1 MENRT
6 RPIQIKFFVDEQEL
20 DVIHQRMALMGI
32 KNMSAYLRKIS
43 QDGFLYNVEYPGL
56 HEVCSQIE
64 SISVNINQIAK
75 RVNET
80 DHLHSGDLERLQ
92 EMMEA
97 IWLSQKCILSDEP

>member
-1 MENRT
+1 MFAPLFGFIGVGSPSGYASKIE
-6 RPIQIKFFVDEQEL
+6 PPHGLHE
-20 DVIHQRMALMGI
+20 RMALMGI

-75 RVNET
+75 RVNSTET
-80 DHLHSGDLERLQ
+80 IYAEDMRQIKKGQ
-92 EMMEA
+92 EE
-97 IWLSQKCILSDEP
+97 IWQLFK